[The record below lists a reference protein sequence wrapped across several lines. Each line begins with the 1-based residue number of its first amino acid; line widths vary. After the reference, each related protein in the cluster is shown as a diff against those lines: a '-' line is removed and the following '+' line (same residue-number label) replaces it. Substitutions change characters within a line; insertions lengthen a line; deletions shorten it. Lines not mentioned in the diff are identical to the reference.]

1 MSIQKFKSS
10 IDKGGIQ
17 QHNRFAI
24 DITPPR
30 ALAGRSTFNVG
41 LRCFACTW
49 PGKTLMLKDDIIR
62 YGYGAIDK
70 IAHNTLYSDV
80 HASFILDNTGET
92 EAFFDDWA
100 LKIANSDLLSRVDP
114 YLVGYKNDYATR
126 ITITKYGNRN
136 QRIREVQLR
145 DAFPVAIGDIQQGW
159 DQNNSIAVLPVAF
172 SYVDFRKYD
181 VS

>member
-1 MSIQKFKSS
+1 MSIQKFKSA

-24 DITPPR
+24 DITPPK
-30 ALAGRSTFNVG
+30 ALAGRDTRAAE

-92 EAFFDDWA
+92 EQFFDDWA
-100 LKIANSDLLSRVDP
+100 LQIANSDLLSRVDP

-126 ITITKYGNRN
+126 INITKFDIRN
-136 QRIREVQLR
+136 NPIRQVSLR

-172 SYVDFRKYD
+172 SYVDFRKYTL
-181 VS
+181 

>member
-1 MSIQKFKSS
+1 MNIQKFKSEIS
-10 IDKGGIQ
+10 KGGVQ
-17 QHNRFAI
+17 QHNRFEI
-24 DITPPR
+24 DITPPK
-30 ALAGRSTFNVG
+30 ALAGRDTRTLE

-92 EAFFDDWA
+92 EKFFDDWA
-100 LKIANSDLLSRVDP
+100 LKIANSELTSSVDP
-114 YLVGYKNDYATR
+114 YLVGYKNNYATK
-126 ITITKYGNRN
+126 ITIAKFDQKNN
-136 QRIREVQLR
+136 RIRRVELR

-159 DQNNSIAVLPVAF
+159 DQNNSIAILPVAF
-172 SYVDFRKYD
+172 SYVDYRKI
-181 VS
+181 